1 MEITQLENLAEY
13 HVENNR
19 WDEFRVE
26 FSISA
31 VKTKSLWTKVA
42 PKSWSHHCLT
52 YEHAIGSV
60 TMFSQGQKRKILS
73 SLKRNLGLIQL
84 NA

>member
-1 MEITQLENLAEY
+1 M
-13 HVENNR
+13 ENNR

-42 PKSWSHHCLT
+42 PKAWTHHCLT
-52 YEHAIGSV
+52 YEHSIGTV
-60 TMFSQGQKRKILS
+60 TMFSQGKRDRTWLRVNCSRRRK
-73 SLKRNLGLIQL
+73 KRLCPNVRKF
-84 NA
+84 NRT

>member
-1 MEITQLENLAEY
+1 M
-13 HVENNR
+13 ENNR

-42 PKSWSHHCLT
+42 PKSWSHQCLT
-52 YEHAIGSV
+52 YEQNIGTV
-60 TMFSQGQKRKILS
+60 TMFSQGQ
-73 SLKRNLGLIQL
+73 LKNLVLVHALDSIIIAELAG
-84 NA
+84 

>member
-1 MEITQLENLAEY
+1 MSQMEPSSAEY

-42 PKSWSHHCLT
+42 PKSWTHHCLT
-52 YEHAIGSV
+52 YEHAVGTV
-60 TMFSQGQKRKILS
+60 TMFGQGK
-73 SLKRNLGLIQL
+73 LKKPCGKCA
-84 NA
+84 NAFNEGNKLK

>member
-1 MEITQLENLAEY
+1 MEPSSAEY

-42 PKSWSHHCLT
+42 PKSWTHHCLT
-52 YEHAIGSV
+52 YEHAVGTV
-60 TMFSQGQKRKILS
+60 TMFGQGQ
-73 SLKRNLGLIQL
+73 LKKTYRQCHQ
-84 NA
+84 

>member
-1 MEITQLENLAEY
+1 M
-13 HVENNR
+13 ENNR

-42 PKSWSHHCLT
+42 PKSWTHHCLT
-52 YEHAIGSV
+52 YEHGIGTV
-60 TMFSQGQKRKILS
+60 TMFSQGQFKDFALLHAS
-73 SLKRNLGLIQL
+73 SNFDNCLKMS
-84 NA
+84 